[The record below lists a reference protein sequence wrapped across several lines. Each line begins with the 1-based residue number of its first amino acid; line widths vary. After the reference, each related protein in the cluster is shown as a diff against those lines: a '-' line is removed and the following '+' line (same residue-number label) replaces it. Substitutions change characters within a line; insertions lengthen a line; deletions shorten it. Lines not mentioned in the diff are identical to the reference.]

1 MNKILQEI
9 TQTLRNGTIE
19 EGLHFW
25 YKTLKT
31 KQSLLVIPPK
41 RKKVNPHKG
50 PVPLGWE
57 ALIKW
62 LISQLKYLQIS
73 EKKIK

>member
-1 MNKILQEI
+1 M
-9 TQTLRNGTIE
+9 
-19 EGLHFW
+19 GL
-25 YKTLKT
+25 LK
-31 KQSLLVIPPK
+31 KGYIFGIRPLKLSKVLVIPPK

-62 LISQLKYLQIS
+62 LISQLKYLQIR
-73 EKKIK
+73 EKKLNKQYNYQDRI